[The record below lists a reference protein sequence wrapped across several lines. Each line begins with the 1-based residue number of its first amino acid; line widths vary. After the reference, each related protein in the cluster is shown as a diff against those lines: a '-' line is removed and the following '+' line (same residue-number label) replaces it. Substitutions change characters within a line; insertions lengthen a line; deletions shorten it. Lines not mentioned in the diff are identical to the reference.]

1 MNMFDFGLEAIVY
14 AKAITLLATVAVV
27 VMWLLYYCYR
37 LKLKNEAIAGTHHVA
52 YIAYSVCIVAWISSN
67 AYFHTDLLPQ
77 LGASTAVLAAK
88 FANLASFFAFAFA
101 YYFSCQLAAEQRN
114 GKVHVWQ
121 QAIFV
126 TLTVYSFFINLSP
139 GLTVEDVTIVG
150 PSQFVIEFG
159 PHTSYFFIGMISF
172 VVLTLCNLVAMRANS
187 SKLTLTKTS
196 YMIAGI
202 LVFMISTA
210 TIHLGMTFFL
220 RDFSLTWLPPALSIS
235 EMLFVG
241 YALLTSRFYS
251 VKYLAYMSLNALLV
265 CAILVIPFGAIFIP
279 LTDDNQWLIAIPIC
293 ALIGVTWHVLYKRL
307 ARYASFFVY
316 GNKETPVQQILALEE
331 DFKLSIDDAMRRL
344 GSLLQIPEDKLRL
357 VNSNYNETFYEDYLS
372 TNKSVLVFD
381 ELSEELDYTA
391 PAKSSIKALYEKMS
405 SNNTALVMPLFGQGK
420 SVTHLLVSSHK
431 SNDQMFSNE
440 EISALQTLLTR
451 VQSTIEADRRI
462 RQSRALANSIAHE
475 MRNPLAQVQLHF
487 EILKQ
492 HIDNQAPAKQILLDI
507 ENGQAAIQRGRQLID
522 IILREVSDS
531 SPEHGPITMTSIH
544 KAVDQAV
551 SHYGFENEKII
562 ERIRLPQHADFVAKL
577 NETLFNFVIFNL
589 IRNAIYY
596 FDSYPDSQ
604 IEISTTTGSYE
615 NILVFRDTGPGIDE
629 TIAHKIFD
637 DFFSYQKSGGS
648 GLGLGYCQR
657 VMRSFGGRV
666 ECKSKLGE
674 FTEFHL
680 YFPVVPNAPKADA
693 LRTPYFNDWKHNQ
706 PAENKAEAEAKPEKQ
721 VPSADNVPEPVTETE
736 TEKTQ
741 ATNPSV
747 SNHLAPTVLIVDD
760 KEVQRTLVQMYLS
773 RLGVNSLQAKNGEN
787 AVDLFKTHQV
797 DLILMDVQMP
807 VMNGFDAS
815 QIIKA
820 RSPDTPIIALSGESG
835 QRELDMISKL
845 MDGRLEKPTSLN
857 ALQDVLDNW
866 LKKGTTSNASKEAEG
881 EE

>member
-1 MNMFDFGLEAIVY
+1 MFDFGLEAIVY

-172 VVLTLCNLVAMRANS
+172 VVLTLVNLVAMRANS

-202 LVFMISTA
+202 LVFMLSTA

-293 ALIGVTWHVLYKRL
+293 ALIGVTWHVLYRRL
-307 ARYASFFVY
+307 GRYASFFVY

-391 PAKSSIKALYEKMS
+391 PAKSSIKALYDKMS

-706 PAENKAEAEAKPEKQ
+706 PAENKAETEVKPEKQ
-721 VPSADNVPEPVTETE
+721 VPSANNVPEPVTETG
-736 TEKTQ
+736 KTQ

-760 KEVQRTLVQMYLS
+760 KEVQRTLVQMYLN
-773 RLGVNSLQAKNGEN
+773 RLGVNSLQANNGEN

-845 MDGRLEKPTSLN
+845 MDGRLEKPTSLD

>member
-14 AKAITLLATVAVV
+14 AKAITLLATVAIV
-27 VMWLLYYCYR
+27 VMWLIYYCYC
-37 LKLKNEAIAGTHHVA
+37 LKQKGKTIAGTHHVP

-67 AYFHTDLLPQ
+67 AYFHTDLLLE
-77 LGASTAVLAAK
+77 LGSSVAVFAAK
-88 FANLASFFAFAFA
+88 FANLASCFAFAFA
-101 YYFSCQLAAEQRN
+101 YFFSCQLAAEQRN
-114 GKVHVWQ
+114 GKVHLWQ

-126 TLTVYSFFINLSP
+126 SFSVYSLFINLSP
-139 GLTVEDVTIVG
+139 NLTVEDVTIFG
-150 PSQFVIEFG
+150 PSLFVIEFG
-159 PHTSYFFIGMISF
+159 PHTPYFFTGMISL

-187 SKLTLTKTS
+187 SKLVLAKTS

-202 LVFMISTA
+202 LVFMLSTA
-210 TIHLGMTFFL
+210 TIHLGMTYFL

-293 ALIGVTWHVLYKRL
+293 ALIGITWHVLYKRVS
-307 ARYASFFVY
+307 RYASFFVY
-316 GNKETPVQQILALEE
+316 GNKKTPVQQILALEE

-344 GSLLQIPEDKLRL
+344 GQLLQIPEDKLRL

-381 ELSEELDYTA
+381 ELSQELDYTA
-391 PAKSSIKALYEKMS
+391 PSKLSLKALYEKMS
-405 SNNTALVMPLFGQGK
+405 SNNTALVMPLFGQGE

-487 EILKQ
+487 EVLKQ
-492 HIDNQAPAKQILLDI
+492 HIENQASAKQIQLDI

-531 SPEHGPITMTSIH
+531 SSEQGPILMTSIH

-604 IEISTTTGSYE
+604 IEISTQVGSYE
-615 NILVFRDTGPGIDE
+615 NILTFRDTGPGIDE
-629 TIAHKIFD
+629 TITHKIFD

-693 LRTPYFNDWKHNQ
+693 LRTPYFNDWKQGQVNIEETSE
-706 PAENKAEAEAKPEKQ
+706 ENSEASPQ
-721 VPSADNVPEPVTETE
+721 VQSTQTEQHSADSLATPVT
-736 TEKTQ
+736 
-741 ATNPSV
+741 TNGI
-747 SNHLAPTVLIVDD
+747 APTVLIVDD

-787 AVDLFKTHQV
+787 AVELFRTHQV

-820 RSPDTPIIALSGESG
+820 RSPNTPIIALSGESG
-835 QRELDMISKL
+835 QRELDMINQL
-845 MDGRLEKPTSLN
+845 MDGRLEKPTSLD
-857 ALQDVLDNW
+857 ALQVVLDKW
-866 LKKGTTSNASKEAEG
+866 LYKGTATEASKEAES
-881 EE
+881 E

>member
-1 MNMFDFGLEAIVY
+1 MFDFGLEAIVY

-77 LGASTAVLAAK
+77 LGASSAVLAAK

-114 GKVHVWQ
+114 GKVHLWQ

-172 VVLTLCNLVAMRANS
+172 VVLTLVNLVAMRANS

-202 LVFMISTA
+202 LVFMLSTA

-307 ARYASFFVY
+307 GRYASFFVY

-721 VPSADNVPEPVTETE
+721 VPSADNVPEPVTETG
-736 TEKTQ
+736 KTQ
-741 ATNPSV
+741 TANPPA

-760 KEVQRTLVQMYLS
+760 KEVQRTLVQMYLN
-773 RLGVNSLQAKNGEN
+773 RLGVNSLQANNGEN

-820 RSPDTPIIALSGESG
+820 RSPNTPIIALSGESG

-845 MDGRLEKPTSLN
+845 MDGRLEKPTSLD

>member
-14 AKAITLLATVAVV
+14 AKAITLLATVAIV

-37 LKLKNEAIAGTHHVA
+37 LRQKNKVIIGTHHA
-52 YIAYSVCIVAWISSN
+52 PYIAYSICIVAWICSN
-67 AYFHTDLLPQ
+67 AYFHTDLLPE
-77 LGASTAVLAAK
+77 LGASAAVYAAK
-88 FANLASFFAFAFA
+88 LANLASFCAFAFA
-101 YYFSCQLAAEQRN
+101 YYFSCKLAAEQRN
-114 GKVHVWQ
+114 SKVHPWQ

-139 GLTVEDVTIVG
+139 GLTVEHVTIAG
-150 PSQFVIEFG
+150 PSEFVIEFG
-159 PHTSYFFIGMISF
+159 PYTPYFFTGVISLII
-172 VVLTLCNLVAMRANS
+172 LTLLNLVAMRANS
-187 SKLTLTKTS
+187 SKLILAKTN
-196 YMIAGI
+196 YMITGI
-202 LVFMISTA
+202 LVFMLSTA
-210 TIHLGMTFFL
+210 TVHIGIAYFI

-251 VKYLAYMSLNALLV
+251 VKYLAYMSLNTLLV

-293 ALIGVTWHVLYKRL
+293 AVIGITWHILYKRMGD
-307 ARYASFFVY
+307 YASFFIY
-316 GNKETPVQQILALEE
+316 GNKKTPVQQILALEE

-344 GSLLQIPEDKLRL
+344 GSLLKIPEDKLRL

-381 ELSEELDYTA
+381 ELSQELDYTA
-391 PAKSSIKALYEKMS
+391 PAKRSIKALYDKMS
-405 SNNTALVMPLFGQGK
+405 SNDTALVMPLFGQGK

-475 MRNPLAQVQLHF
+475 MRNPLAQVQLQF
-487 EILKQ
+487 ELLKQ

-551 SHYGFENEKII
+551 SHYGFENQKII

-604 IEISTTTGSYE
+604 IEISTKTGAYE
-615 NILVFRDTGPGIDE
+615 NVLTFRDTGPGIDE
-629 TIAHKIFD
+629 AIVHKIFD

-657 VMRSFGGRV
+657 VMRSFGGKV
-666 ECKSKLGE
+666 ECHSKLGE

-693 LRTPYFNDWKHNQ
+693 LRTPYFNDWKSNQ
-706 PAENKAEAEAKPEKQ
+706 AATENKTNVDAKP
-721 VPSADNVPEPVTETE
+721 DNQAATQNSEPTSTL
-736 TEKTQ
+736 T
-741 ATNPSV
+741 PG
-747 SNHLAPTVLIVDD
+747 NHLAPTVLIVDD

-773 RLGVNSLQAKNGEN
+773 RLCVNSLQAKNGEN
-787 AVDLFKTHQV
+787 AVELFKTHKV

-807 VMNGFDAS
+807 IMNGFDAS

-820 RSPDTPIIALSGESG
+820 RSPQTPIIALSGESG
-835 QRELDMISKL
+835 QHELDMISKL
-845 MDGRLEKPTSLN
+845 MDGRLEKPTSLK
-857 ALQDVLDNW
+857 ALQHVLDNW
-866 LKKGTTSNASKEAEG
+866 LEKGWASNASKETES
-881 EE
+881 E

>member
-1 MNMFDFGLEAIVY
+1 MFDFGLEAIVY

-172 VVLTLCNLVAMRANS
+172 VVLTLVNLVAMRANS

-202 LVFMISTA
+202 LVFMLSTA

-307 ARYASFFVY
+307 GRYASFFVY

-615 NILVFRDTGPGIDE
+615 NILIFRDTGPGIDE

-706 PAENKAEAEAKPEKQ
+706 PAENKAETEAKPEKQ
-721 VPSADNVPEPVTETE
+721 APSADNEPEPATAI
-736 TEKTQ
+736 EKTQ
-741 ATNPSV
+741 TANPPA

-760 KEVQRTLVQMYLS
+760 KEVQRTLVQMYLN
-773 RLGVNSLQAKNGEN
+773 RLGVNSLQANNGEN

-820 RSPDTPIIALSGESG
+820 RSPNTPIIALSGESG

-845 MDGRLEKPTSLN
+845 MDGRLEKPTSLD

>member
-1 MNMFDFGLEAIVY
+1 MFDFGLEAIVY
-14 AKAITLLATVAVV
+14 AKAITLLATVAIV
-27 VMWLLYYCYR
+27 VMWLLYYCYC
-37 LKLKNEAIAGTHHVA
+37 LKQKGKNIAGTHHVP

-67 AYFHTDLLPQ
+67 AYFHTDLLSE
-77 LGASTAVLAAK
+77 LGSSAAVFAAK
-88 FANLASFFAFAFA
+88 LANLASCFAFAFA
-101 YYFSCQLAAEQRN
+101 YYFSCQLAAEQRD
-114 GKVHVWQ
+114 GKVHLWQ

-126 TLTVYSFFINLSP
+126 SFSVYSFFINLSP
-139 GLTVEDVTIVG
+139 NLTVEDVTIFG
-150 PSQFVIEFG
+150 PSLFVIEFG
-159 PHTSYFFIGMISF
+159 PHTPYFFTGMISL

-187 SKLTLTKTS
+187 SKLVLAKTS

-202 LVFMISTA
+202 LVFMLSTA
-210 TIHLGMTFFL
+210 TIHLGMTYFL

-293 ALIGVTWHVLYKRL
+293 ALIGITWHVLYKRVS
-307 ARYASFFVY
+307 RYASFFVY
-316 GNKETPVQQILALEE
+316 GNKKTPVQQILALEE

-344 GSLLQIPEDKLRL
+344 GQLLQIPEDKLRL

-381 ELSEELDYTA
+381 ELSQELDYTA
-391 PAKSSIKALYEKMS
+391 PSKLSLKALYDKMS

-492 HIDNQAPAKQILLDI
+492 HIENQAPAKQIHLDI

-531 SPEHGPITMTSIH
+531 SSEQGPILMTSIH

-604 IEISTTTGSYE
+604 IEISTQTGSYE
-615 NILVFRDTGPGIDE
+615 NILTFRDTGPGIDE
-629 TIAHKIFD
+629 TITHKIFD

-693 LRTPYFNDWKHNQ
+693 LRTPYFNDWKQ
-706 PAENKAEAEAKPEKQ
+706 SQ
-721 VPSADNVPEPVTETE
+721 VHVEETSQATSQVESIQTETS
-736 TEKTQ
+736 TDLM
-741 ATNPSV
+741 ATTITTNGI
-747 SNHLAPTVLIVDD
+747 APTVLIVDD

-787 AVDLFKTHQV
+787 AVELFRTNKI

-820 RSPDTPIIALSGESG
+820 RSPNTPIIALSGESG

-845 MDGRLEKPTSLN
+845 MDGRLEKPTSLD
-857 ALQDVLDNW
+857 ALQVVLDKW
-866 LKKGTTSNASKEAEG
+866 LYKNTATEASKEAESDK
-881 EE
+881 EAESE

>member
-1 MNMFDFGLEAIVY
+1 MFDFGLEAIVY

-172 VVLTLCNLVAMRANS
+172 VVLTLVNLVAMRANS

-202 LVFMISTA
+202 LVFMLSTA

-307 ARYASFFVY
+307 GRYASFFVY

-706 PAENKAEAEAKPEKQ
+706 PAENKAETEAKPEKQ
-721 VPSADNVPEPVTETE
+721 VPSTDNVPEPE

-741 ATNPSV
+741 ATNPLV

-760 KEVQRTLVQMYLS
+760 KEVQRTLVQMYLN
-773 RLGVNSLQAKNGEN
+773 RLGVNSLQANNGEN

-820 RSPDTPIIALSGESG
+820 RSPNTPIIALSGESG

-845 MDGRLEKPTSLN
+845 MDGRLEKPTSLD

>member
-1 MNMFDFGLEAIVY
+1 MFDFGLEAIVY

-172 VVLTLCNLVAMRANS
+172 VVLTLVNLVAMRANS

-202 LVFMISTA
+202 LVFMLSTA

-307 ARYASFFVY
+307 GRYASFFVY

-721 VPSADNVPEPVTETE
+721 VPSADNIPEPTTETE

-760 KEVQRTLVQMYLS
+760 KEVQRTLVQMYLN
-773 RLGVNSLQAKNGEN
+773 RLGVNSLQANNGEN

-820 RSPDTPIIALSGESG
+820 RSPNTPIIALSGESG

>member
-1 MNMFDFGLEAIVY
+1 MFDFGLEAIVY

-77 LGASTAVLAAK
+77 LGASSAVLAAK

-159 PHTSYFFIGMISF
+159 PHTSYFFIGMTSF
-172 VVLTLCNLVAMRANS
+172 VVLTLVNLVAMRANS

-202 LVFMISTA
+202 LVFMLSTA

-307 ARYASFFVY
+307 GRYASFFVY

-391 PAKSSIKALYEKMS
+391 PAKSSIKALYDKMS

-706 PAENKAEAEAKPEKQ
+706 PAENKAETEVKPEKQ
-721 VPSADNVPEPVTETE
+721 APSANNVPEPVTETG
-736 TEKTQ
+736 KTQ
-741 ATNPSV
+741 ATSPSV

-760 KEVQRTLVQMYLS
+760 KEVQRTLVQMYLN
-773 RLGVNSLQAKNGEN
+773 RLGVNSLQANNGEN

-820 RSPDTPIIALSGESG
+820 RSPNTPIIALSGESG

-845 MDGRLEKPTSLN
+845 MDGRLEKPTSLD

-866 LKKGTTSNASKEAEG
+866 LKKGTTSDASKEAEG

>member
-1 MNMFDFGLEAIVY
+1 MFDFGLEAIVY

-172 VVLTLCNLVAMRANS
+172 VVLTLVNLVAMRANS

-202 LVFMISTA
+202 LVFMLSTA

-307 ARYASFFVY
+307 GRYASFFVY

-706 PAENKAEAEAKPEKQ
+706 PAENKAEAEKQ
-721 VPSADNVPEPVTETE
+721 VPSADNVLAPETE
-736 TEKTQ
+736 PEKTHT
-741 ATNPSV
+741 ANPPV

-760 KEVQRTLVQMYLS
+760 KEVQRTLVQMYLN
-773 RLGVNSLQAKNGEN
+773 RLGVNSLQANNGEN

-820 RSPDTPIIALSGESG
+820 RSPNTPIIALSGESG

-845 MDGRLEKPTSLN
+845 MDGRLEKPTSLD

>member
-77 LGASTAVLAAK
+77 LGASMAVLAAK

-139 GLTVEDVTIVG
+139 GLTVEDVTILG

-172 VVLTLCNLVAMRANS
+172 VVLTLVNLVAMRANS

-202 LVFMISTA
+202 LVFMLSTA

-307 ARYASFFVY
+307 GRYASFFVY

-391 PAKSSIKALYEKMS
+391 PTKSSIKALYEKMS

-604 IEISTTTGSYE
+604 IEISTKAGSYE
-615 NILVFRDTGPGIDE
+615 NVLVFRDTGPGIDE
-629 TIAHKIFD
+629 AIAHKIFD

-721 VPSADNVPEPVTETE
+721 VPSADNVPEPVTETG
-736 TEKTQ
+736 KTQ

-760 KEVQRTLVQMYLS
+760 KEVQRTLVQMYLN
-773 RLGVNSLQAKNGEN
+773 RLGVNSLQANNGEN
-787 AVDLFKTHQV
+787 AVDLFKTHKV

-820 RSPDTPIIALSGESG
+820 RSPNTPIIALSGESG
-835 QRELDMISKL
+835 QRELAMISKL
-845 MDGRLEKPTSLN
+845 MDGRLEKPTSLD

>member
-1 MNMFDFGLEAIVY
+1 MFDFGLEAIVY

-114 GKVHVWQ
+114 GKVHLWQ

-202 LVFMISTA
+202 LVFMLSTA

-307 ARYASFFVY
+307 GRYASFFVY

-637 DFFSYQKSGGS
+637 DFFSFQKSGGS

-706 PAENKAEAEAKPEKQ
+706 PAENKAETEAKPEKQ
-721 VPSADNVPEPVTETE
+721 APSADNEPEV
-736 TEKTQ
+736 EKTQ
-741 ATNPSV
+741 TANPPA

-760 KEVQRTLVQMYLS
+760 KEVQRTLVQMYLN
-773 RLGVNSLQAKNGEN
+773 RLGVNSLQANNGEN
-787 AVDLFKTHQV
+787 AVVLFKTHQV

-820 RSPDTPIIALSGESG
+820 RSPNTPIIALSGESG

-845 MDGRLEKPTSLN
+845 MDGRLEKPTSLD

-866 LKKGTTSNASKEAEG
+866 LKKGTTSNASKEAES